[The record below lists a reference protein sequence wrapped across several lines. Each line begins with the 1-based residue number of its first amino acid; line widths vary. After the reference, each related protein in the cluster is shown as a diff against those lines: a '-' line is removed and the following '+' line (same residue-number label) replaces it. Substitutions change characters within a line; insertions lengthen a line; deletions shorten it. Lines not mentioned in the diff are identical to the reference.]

1 MTRTDDSRLA
11 TIRSL
16 LAKAESTPY
25 SEEAEAFTAKATA
38 LMARYSIDQA
48 LLWAA
53 DTAQHAEPVER
64 RLVVHRPFTAQKAVL
79 VNQVATALRCRAVR
93 LGREPGA
100 PQEWISIVGFA
111 DDVDL
116 VEELVT
122 SLLVQ
127 MATAMNGA
135 EPAMRQRP
143 SDTASWRRSFMM
155 GFIDVISHRLVE
167 QQRDALADAERERT
181 RPGAAARSATSTALV
196 LAERDDRVEAATRAR
211 FPRLRTSRVGGG
223 SSSHGRRAGTSAGH
237 AADLGGR
244 RLPPRRELGQRSG

>member
-79 VNQVATALRCRAVR
+79 VNQVATALRC
-93 LGREPGA
+93 L
-100 PQEWISIVGFA
+100 
-111 DDVDL
+111 
-116 VEELVT
+116 
-122 SLLVQ
+122 SL
-127 MATAMNGA
+127 
-135 EPAMRQRP
+135 
-143 SDTASWRRSFMM
+143 
-155 GFIDVISHRLVE
+155 IHI
-167 QQRDALADAERERT
+167 
-181 RPGAAARSATSTALV
+181 
-196 LAERDDRVEAATRAR
+196 
-211 FPRLRTSRVGGG
+211 
-223 SSSHGRRAGTSAGH
+223 
-237 AADLGGR
+237 
-244 RLPPRRELGQRSG
+244 

>member
-38 LMARYSIDQA
+38 HGS
-48 LLWAA
+48 LLDRPGAVVGGRHPTRRA
-53 DTAQHAEPVER
+53 GGA

-181 RPGAAARSATSTALV
+181 RPGAAAQVTSTRLV
-196 LAERDDRVEAATRAR
+196 LAGATMVEAATRPA
-211 FPRLRTSRVGGG
+211 SRASHKPGRRWLV
-223 SSSHGRRAGTSAGH
+223 SHGDVPASAGH
-237 AADLGGR
+237 AAISGR
-244 RLPPRRELGQRSG
+244 RLRRAASRATQG